1 MIADKY
7 FKVVMCW

>member
-7 FKVVMCW
+7 VG

>member
-7 FKVVMCW
+7 CCFSKS